1 MVLLKKTFFCGVV
14 ILTGLIFFLSSFK
27 VSVAGPLSL
36 INPAEL
42 GVPAPEGG
50 IMQVVFNFLLWLVT
64 IFGIFAM
71 IGFIVS
77 GVQYIAASGN
87 EKITEAAKRN
97 ITYSI
102 IGVIVGLSGY
112 VIILAIQAALSAATP
127 IF

>member
-1 MVLLKKTFFCGVV
+1 
-14 ILTGLIFFLSSFK
+14 
-27 VSVAGPLSL
+27 VAGPLSL